1 MRISLPL
8 TALTLLAA
16 CGQPAASNDSAAG
29 IDTQAAQP
37 AAEAPA
43 PTEVAATPAPTGT
56 AAPTPTPSPTPT
68 SSPSSAPVQPIPPGQ
83 PGGLPDDRTPV
94 AEGPIEAGSAQD
106 AANVVQTYFA
116 LLEAGK
122 YGQAYRLWEPA
133 AVGMNRAAFTRS
145 FAKYA
150 EYHAEVGAPGRV
162 DAGAGQRYVTVPVQ
176 VYGRLKTGGPFR
188 MRGDVIL
195 HRTGDIDG
203 ATAAQRRWRIR
214 DTTLKPRS

>member
-16 CGQPAASNDSAAG
+16 CGQPAATNDNAAVTSNQGAG
-29 IDTQAAQP
+29 AT
-37 AAEAPA
+37 AEAPA
-43 PTEVAATPAPTGT
+43 ATEAVPTPAPTGT
-56 AAPTPTPSPTPT
+56 TVPTPAPSPTPTPSP
-68 SSPSSAPVQPIPPGQ
+68 S
-83 PGGLPDDRTPV
+83 TPV

-122 YGQAYRLWEPA
+122 YGQAYRLWQPA
-133 AVGMNRAAFTRS
+133 AVGMNRAAFARS

-162 DAGAGQRYVTVPVQ
+162 DAGAGQRYVTVPAQ
-176 VYGRLKTGGPFR
+176 VYGRLKSGGPFR
-188 MRGDVIL
+188 MRGDVTL

-203 ATAAQRRWRIR
+203 ASAAQRRWRIR
-214 DTTLKPRS
+214 DTILKPRS